1 MTPPFDVIVLG
12 DYCLDLIF
20 TGLGEMPRLGKEVV
34 ASGFAMTPGGAYN
47 TVASLHRLGV
57 RVGWP
62 ADFGEDDFS
71 RFILEKARQ
80 EGLDDSLFTH
90 YQRPL
95 RYVTV
100 AASFPHDRAFIAYYD
115 PSPPPRGAI
124 RALASSM
131 ARLVIVVGMYTG
143 RLFGLGA
150 RLARARGMKL
160 AMDGN
165 TSEEERL
172 TSRKLRSVIRRLDV
186 ILPNASEAREMTGE
200 EDLEAAIRALARLC
214 PLVVVKDGP
223 GGAYACERGG
233 PIVHAPALTL
243 EPIDTTGA
251 GDCFNAGFLRAWLDG
266 RPLDECLRWG
276 NAVGGLSTLGM
287 GGTGRVVTLEDVL
300 RVVTAESADIPEG
313 FPRSRRSPR

>member
-1 MTPPFDVIVLG
+1 MAARFDVIVLG

-20 TGLGEMPRLGKEVV
+20 TGLGQMPELGTEVV

-57 RVGWP
+57 HVGWP
-62 ADFGEDDFS
+62 ADFGDDDFS

-80 EGLDDSLFTH
+80 EGIDGSLFSH
-90 YQRPL
+90 YKRPL

-115 PSPPPRGAI
+115 PSPAPRGAL
-124 RALASSM
+124 RALASAT
-131 ARLVIVVGMYTG
+131 ARVVIVVGMYTG
-143 RLFGLGA
+143 RLFGVGA
-150 RLARARGMKL
+150 RLAHARGMKL

-165 TSEEERL
+165 TSDEERV
-172 TSRKLRSVIRRLDV
+172 TSRKLRSVVQKLD
-186 ILPNASEAREMTGE
+186 LLMPNASEARRMTGE
-200 EDLEAAIRALARLC
+200 EDLPTAIRVLADLC
-214 PLVVVKDGP
+214 PLIVVKDGP
-223 GGAYACERGG
+223 GGAYGCERGG
-233 PIVHAPALTL
+233 PIVHAPSLGLT
-243 EPIDTTGA
+243 PVDTTGA

-287 GGTGRVVTLEDVL
+287 GGTGRVVSLDDVRRAL
-300 RVVTAESADIPEG
+300 AD
-313 FPRSRRSPR
+313 